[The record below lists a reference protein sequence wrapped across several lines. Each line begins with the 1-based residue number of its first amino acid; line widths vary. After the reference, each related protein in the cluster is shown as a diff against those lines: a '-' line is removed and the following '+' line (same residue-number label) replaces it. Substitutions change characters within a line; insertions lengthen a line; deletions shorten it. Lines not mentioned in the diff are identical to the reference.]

1 MTAAPLRLFAS
12 TNCNQ
17 IGCAICHYPTLT
29 TGSSSIVALNQVS
42 FQPFSDFLL
51 HDMGSLGDGIE
62 QGNATGR
69 QMRTAPLWGL
79 RVRTTFLHD
88 GRASTLQDA
97 ISAHDGQALSARNLF
112 MQLSSTDL
120 QNLLAFLS
128 SL

>member
-1 MTAAPLRLFAS
+1 
-12 TNCNQ
+12 
-17 IGCAICHYPTLT
+17 
-29 TGSSSIVALNQVS
+29 
-42 FQPFSDFLL
+42 
-51 HDMGSLGDGIE
+51 MGSLGDGIE
-62 QGNATGR
+62 QSNATGR